1 MTFFITGATGFIG
14 RHVCASLTRHNL
26 AVVAMLRQPEVQLD
40 TLRQQVDSLGG
51 QGHLLQAVSGDLD
64 QPELGLTS
72 ALPALDAIIHLGA
85 RFAWRL
91 DTESARRTNVTGS
104 LAVAELARRQQCR
117 LVFISGFM
125 LENHA
130 HLNRL
135 GIDPATPSHTEWPKV
150 YRRAGGY
157 EASKLEAAVRARVFA
172 KQHALDFVEVQPATV
187 AGNSHTGELDDSQ
200 PLYSLLDNLARG
212 RMALVPGTREH
223 WLPLV
228 AVDHL
233 ADIIRLAATADVVPE
248 KLLALDGQTPNLQ
261 PMLAQAASHMGK
273 RAPRGYIPMPV
284 LAALLRIPGLPA
296 LMNTYP
302 EALHFIQPTR
312 FDTTTTERFLRQHQT
327 SGPDIKKV
335 IEMSTRRY
343 QQQQTLQHA
352 NGQAQ

>member
-1 MTFFITGATGFIG
+1 MT
-14 RHVCASLTRHNL
+14 
-26 AVVAMLRQPEVQLD
+26 
-40 TLRQQVDSLGG
+40 
-51 QGHLLQAVSGDLD
+51 
-64 QPELGLTS
+64 
-72 ALPALDAIIHLGA
+72 
-85 RFAWRL
+85 
-91 DTESARRTNVTGS
+91 
-104 LAVAELARRQQCR
+104 
-117 LVFISGFM
+117 
-125 LENHA
+125 
-130 HLNRL
+130 
-135 GIDPATPSHTEWPKV
+135 
-150 YRRAGGY
+150 
-157 EASKLEAAVRARVFA
+157 A
-172 KQHALDFVEVQPATV
+172 K
-187 AGNSHTGELDDSQ
+187 

-261 PMLAQAASHMGK
+261 PMLAQAASRMGK
-273 RAPRGYIPMPV
+273 RAPHGYIPIPV

-343 QQQQTLQHA
+343 QQQNSQTQ
-352 NGQAQ
+352 